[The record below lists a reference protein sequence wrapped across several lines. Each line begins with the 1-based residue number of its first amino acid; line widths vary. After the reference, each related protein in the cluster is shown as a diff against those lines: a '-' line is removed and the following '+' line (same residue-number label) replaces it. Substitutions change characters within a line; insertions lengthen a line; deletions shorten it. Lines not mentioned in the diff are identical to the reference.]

1 MVKTKKTVSTHKPLN
16 LNCSA
21 KTEKEYITFREME
34 HKGKTKKFAVVPL
47 KNQEDIL
54 GIILW
59 SGGWRSYVL
68 EINERTQWSTG
79 CLKQIYNFI
88 SKLMEERHSS
98 H

>member
-1 MVKTKKTVSTHKPLN
+1 MVKRQ
-16 LNCSA
+16 
-21 KTEKEYITFREME
+21 EKEYITFREME

-68 EINERTQWSTG
+68 EINERTHWSTG

-88 SKLMEERHSS
+88 SKLKEDGIPPTDELAGILPKRL
-98 H
+98 